1 MIVFLNWLQY
11 NEYMYESFIKFAIGI
26 VLLLFSTQKLV
37 KLAEKISQVMR
48 ISPLVVGATLVAL
61 GTSLPELIVS
71 IVAAYRGDIGLA
83 MGNII
88 GSNIV
93 NILMVFPVGIFSG
106 KLRIGTFKTQQNVL
120 IMLGATVIFFIAQFI
135 RVPKST
141 SGLFLICLA
150 ALFSIVEY
158 RLGVL
163 GRDHEDSKKL
173 KITKSQ
179 SLGLNVIF
187 FGPILLLGIIA
198 GGFLVVDSVEMISTL
213 SGISTTILGLTLTAI
228 ATSLPELLTTIFSQG
243 DNQEKLTIG
252 NIIGSNV
259 YNLLFIGGIILL
271 FPSQFVVPVKDW
283 IWLIA
288 ASFGFAVILSHNS
301 GKRPSRWVGFV
312 LILLLFTYL
321 TTQ

>member
-1 MIVFLNWLQY
+1 MDA
-11 NEYMYESFIKFAIGI
+11 SFIKFVIGI

-48 ISPLVVGATLVAL
+48 ISPLVVGATLVAF

-71 IVAAYRGDIGLA
+71 AISAFRGDIGLA

-106 KLRIGTFKTQQNVL
+106 KLRIGSHKTQQNIL
-120 IMLGATVIFFIAQFI
+120 IMLGATIIFFISQFVSI
-135 RVPKST
+135 PKPT

-173 KITKSQ
+173 KVTRSQ
-179 SLGLNVIF
+179 RLGLHIIF
-187 FGPILLLGIIA
+187 FGPLLLLGIIA
-198 GGFLVVDSVEMISTL
+198 GGFLVVDSVEMISKL

-228 ATSLPELLTTIFSQG
+228 ATSLPELLTTLFSQE

-252 NIIGSNV
+252 NIIGSNI

-271 FPSQFVVPVKDW
+271 FPFQFIVPLKDW
-283 IWLIA
+283 IWLIGT
-288 ASFGFAVILSHNS
+288 SFGFAIILDQYS
-301 GKRPSRWVGFV
+301 GKRPSRWIGFW
-312 LILLLFTYL
+312 LILLLLTYL
-321 TTQ
+321 ATQ